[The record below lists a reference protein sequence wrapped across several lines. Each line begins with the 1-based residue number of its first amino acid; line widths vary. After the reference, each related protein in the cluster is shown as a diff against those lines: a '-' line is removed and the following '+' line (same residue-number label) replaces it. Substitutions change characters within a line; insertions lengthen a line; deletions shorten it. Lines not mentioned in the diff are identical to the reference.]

1 MRQIDPKQMNQH
13 DRTRVEFAKNVENKG
28 EEATLQELADALLGL
43 QSTDTEGLL
52 ELHDELLKR
61 YTVLRL
67 KK

>member
-1 MRQIDPKQMNQH
+1 MNQH